1 MWTAPGCL
9 CVSYALYAAEYF
21 LYLVDTWRDPGERSS
36 ICKMSP
42 MLTYVWVH
50 ILNPNEVLEVY
61 LKEALRTL

>member
-1 MWTAPGCL
+1 MSN
-9 CVSYALYAAEYF
+9 VSIA
-21 LYLVDTWRDPGERSS
+21 WRDPGERSS

-50 ILNPNEVLEVY
+50 VLNPNGGLEAY